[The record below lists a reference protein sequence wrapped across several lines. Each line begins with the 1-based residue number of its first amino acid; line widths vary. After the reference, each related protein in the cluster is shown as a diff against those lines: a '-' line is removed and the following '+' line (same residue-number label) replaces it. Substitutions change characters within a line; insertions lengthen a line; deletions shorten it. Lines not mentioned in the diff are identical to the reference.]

1 MIKIIYILK
10 KEFLVMGRDVH
21 SLAVLFIMPVAFI
34 LIMSL
39 AMRDLFETH
48 AVKQIKILLVD
59 QDQSEPSQAFIAALE
74 KLGTFS
80 IHHLDPATRPDLVRH
95 KMFQDDYKFALVLE
109 KGFALAAERDG
120 WNQTRRPMI
129 LMVKPSVNRQT
140 YTILKNTFAAN
151 LAKTRIAFLLKGQ
164 AAMLDYAGIDLDKM
178 MEPVDTLIETRYV
191 SKSKLK
197 FKVPT
202 SVQQSVPAWLV
213 FSMFFVVIPLSN
225 TFIAERNYGTLMRL
239 QSMNISTGFLLA
251 GKLLPFFI
259 VNLIQVV
266 LMILVGVFLV
276 PLLGG
281 DALTMGD
288 SHGGLLLIT
297 TAVSFCSISFAL
309 LVASIARTTEHATT
323 IGGVFNIILGAL
335 GGIMIPKFVMPDFM
349 QQLSVLSPM
358 SWGLEGFLDI
368 FLRNGNI
375 LDVLKESLLLLLIG
389 LVMFS
394 ATAFIV
400 RKRLS
405 L

>member
-1 MIKIIYILK
+1 MTKIFYILK

-21 SLAVLFIMPVAFI
+21 SLVVLFIMPVAFI

-39 AMRDLFETH
+39 AMRDLFDTH
-48 AVKQIKILLVD
+48 GVNQIKILVVN
-59 QDQSEPSQAFIAALE
+59 QDKSDPSRAFIKTLE
-74 KLGTFS
+74 NLKTFS
-80 IHHLDPATRPDLVRH
+80 FHHMADGTGIDLIRH
-95 KMFQDDYKFALVLE
+95 KMFQEDFKFALVVE
-109 KGFALAAERDG
+109 KGFSLAADRNASNTAG
-120 WNQTRRPMI
+120 RQMI
-129 LMVKPSVNRQT
+129 LLVKPSVNRQT
-140 YTILKNTFAAN
+140 YTILKNTFAAS
-151 LAKTRIAFLLKGQ
+151 LAKTRIANLIKGQ
-164 AAMLDYAGIDLDKM
+164 EEMLDYAGIDIDKVM
-178 MEPVDTLIETRYV
+178 QPTDDLIETRYV

-213 FSMFFVVIPLSN
+213 FSMFFVVIPISN
-225 TFIAERNYGTLMRL
+225 TFIAERNYGTLLRL
-239 QSMNISTGFLLA
+239 QSMNISTGLLLA

-266 LMILVGVFLV
+266 LMILVGIYVV

-288 SHGGLLLIT
+288 SYGGLLLIT

-309 LVASIARTTEHATT
+309 LVASVAKTTEHATT

-349 QQLSVLSPM
+349 QTLSVLSPM
-358 SWGLEGFLDI
+358 SWGLDGFLDI

-375 LDVLKESLLLLLIG
+375 LDVMKESLLLFLIG
-389 LVMFS
+389 LVMLS
-394 ATAFIV
+394 TTAFIIK
-400 RKRLS
+400 RKLS

>member
-1 MIKIIYILK
+1 MTKIVYILK

-21 SLAVLFIMPVAFI
+21 ALAVLFIMPVAFI

-48 AVKQIKILLVD
+48 AVNQVKILIVNPDKSDL
-59 QDQSEPSQAFIAALE
+59 SRAFVETLE
-74 KLGTFS
+74 KLGTFAL
-80 IHHLDPATRPDLVRH
+80 HHMDGESSFDLIRLN
-95 KMFQDDYKFALVLE
+95 MFQDNFKFALVIE
-109 KGFALAAERDG
+109 NGFSLAGRK
-120 WNQTRRPMI
+120 MI
-129 LMVKPSVNRQT
+129 LLVKPSVNRQT
-140 YTILKNTFAAN
+140 YTILKNTLAAN
-151 LAKTRIAFLLKGQ
+151 LAQTKIAYQLKGQ
-164 AAMLDYAGIDLDKM
+164 EEMLGYAGIDIDKLM
-178 MEPVDTLIETRYV
+178 QPADTLIETRYI
-191 SKSKLK
+191 SKGKLK

-225 TFIAERNYGTLMRL
+225 TFIAERNYGTLLRL
-239 QSMNISTGFLLA
+239 QSMNISSGFLLA

-288 SHGGLLLIT
+288 SYGGLLLIT

-309 LVASIARTTEHATT
+309 LVASIAKTTEHATT

-349 QQLSVLSPM
+349 QTLSVLSPM

-368 FLRNGNI
+368 FLRNGNV
-375 LDVLKESLLLLLIG
+375 LDVMKESLLLSIIG

-394 ATAFIV
+394 ATAFII
-400 RKRLS
+400 RKKLS

>member
-1 MIKIIYILK
+1 
-10 KEFLVMGRDVH
+10 MGRDVH
-21 SLAVLFIMPVAFI
+21 ALAVLFIMPVAFI

-48 AVKQIKILLVD
+48 ALNQIKILVVN
-59 QDQSEPSQAFIAALE
+59 QDKSDLSRAFVQTLG
-74 KLGTFS
+74 KLGTFALQHMDDE
-80 IHHLDPATRPDLVRH
+80 IGFDLIRH
-95 KMFQDDYKFALVLE
+95 NMFQDDFKFALVIK
-109 KGFALAAERDG
+109 KGFSLAGR
-120 WNQTRRPMI
+120 QMI
-129 LMVKPSVNRQT
+129 LLVKPSVNRQT
-140 YTILKNTFAAN
+140 YTILKNTLAAN
-151 LAKTRIAFLLKGQ
+151 LAKTRIAYQLKGQ
-164 AAMLDYAGIDLDKM
+164 EEMLGYAGIDIDKLM
-178 MEPVDTLIETRYV
+178 QPADTLIETRYV
-191 SKSKLK
+191 SKGKLK

-288 SHGGLLLIT
+288 SYGGLLLIT

-309 LVASIARTTEHATT
+309 LVASIAKTTEHATT

-349 QQLSVLSPM
+349 QTLSVLSPM

-368 FLRNGNI
+368 FLRNGNV
-375 LDVLKESLLLLLIG
+375 LDVMKESLLLSLIG

-394 ATAFIV
+394 ATAFII
-400 RKRLS
+400 RKKLS

>member
-1 MIKIIYILK
+1 
-10 KEFLVMGRDVH
+10 MGRDVH
-21 SLAVLFIMPVAFI
+21 ALAVLFIMPVAFI

-48 AVKQIKILLVD
+48 AVNQVKILIVNPDKSDL
-59 QDQSEPSQAFIAALE
+59 SRAFVETLE
-74 KLGTFS
+74 KLGTFAL
-80 IHHLDPATRPDLVRH
+80 HHMDGESSFDLIRLN
-95 KMFQDDYKFALVLE
+95 MFQDNFKFALVIE
-109 KGFALAAERDG
+109 NGFSLAGRK
-120 WNQTRRPMI
+120 MI
-129 LMVKPSVNRQT
+129 LLVKPSVNRQT
-140 YTILKNTFAAN
+140 YTILKNTLAAN
-151 LAKTRIAFLLKGQ
+151 LAQTKIAYQLKGQ
-164 AAMLDYAGIDLDKM
+164 EEMLGYAGIDIDKLM
-178 MEPVDTLIETRYV
+178 QPVDDLIETRYV
-191 SKSKLK
+191 SKGKLK

-225 TFIAERNYGTLMRL
+225 TFIAERNYGTLLRL
-239 QSMNISTGFLLA
+239 QSMNISSGFLLA

-288 SHGGLLLIT
+288 SYGGLLLIT

-309 LVASIARTTEHATT
+309 LVASIAKTTEHATT

-349 QQLSVLSPM
+349 QTLSVLSPM

-368 FLRNGNI
+368 FLRNGNV
-375 LDVLKESLLLLLIG
+375 LDVMKESLLLSIIG

-394 ATAFIV
+394 ATAFII
-400 RKRLS
+400 RKKLS

>member
-1 MIKIIYILK
+1 MTKIIYILK

-21 SLAVLFIMPVAFI
+21 ALAVLFAMPVAFI

-39 AMRDLFETH
+39 AMRDLFETD
-48 AVKQIKILLVD
+48 AVKQIKILVVD
-59 QDQSEPSQAFIAALE
+59 QDKGDQSKAFVEMLA
-74 KLGTFS
+74 KLGTFAFYHMDGGVG
-80 IHHLDPATRPDLVRH
+80 IDLIRH
-95 KMFQDDYKFALVLE
+95 KMFQDDFKFALVVE
-109 KGFALAAERDG
+109 KGFSLAE
-120 WNQTRRPMI
+120 PHMI
-129 LMVKPSVNRQT
+129 LLVKPSVNRQT

-151 LAKTRIAFLLKGQ
+151 LAKARIAYQLKGQ
-164 AAMLDYAGIDLDKM
+164 EEMLNYSGIDIDKLM
-178 MEPVDTLIETRYV
+178 QPADSLIETRYV
-191 SKSKLK
+191 SKGKLK

-225 TFIAERNYGTLMRL
+225 TFIAERNYGTLTRL

-259 VNLIQVV
+259 VNLVQVV

-288 SHGGLLLIT
+288 SYGGLLLIT

-309 LVASIARTTEHATT
+309 LVASVAKTTEHATT

-349 QQLSVLSPM
+349 QTLSVLSPM

-368 FLRNGNI
+368 FLRNGNV
-375 LDVLKESLLLLLIG
+375 LDVMKESLLLLLFG
-389 LVMFS
+389 LAMFS
-394 ATAFIV
+394 ATAFII
-400 RKRLS
+400 RKKLS

>member
-1 MIKIIYILK
+1 MTKIFYILK

-48 AVKQIKILLVD
+48 GVNQIDILVVN
-59 QDQSEPSQAFIAALE
+59 QDKSDHSRAFIEMLE

-80 IHHLDPATRPDLVRH
+80 FYHMDDAIGFDVIRQ
-95 KMFQDDYKFALVLE
+95 KMFHDDFKFSLVIE
-109 KGFALAAERDG
+109 KGFSLAAAGDAS
-120 WNQTRRPMI
+120 NNTRRQMI
-129 LMVKPSVNRQT
+129 LLVKPSVNRQT
-140 YTILKNTFAAN
+140 YTILKNTFTAN
-151 LAKTRIAFLLKGQ
+151 LAKTRIALLLKGQ
-164 AAMLDYAGIDLDKM
+164 KELIDLAGIDIDQM
-178 MEPVDTLIETRYV
+178 MQPADTLIETRYV
-191 SKSKLK
+191 SKGKLK

-288 SHGGLLLIT
+288 SFGGLLLIT

-309 LVASIARTTEHATT
+309 LVASVAKTTEHATT
-323 IGGVFNIILGAL
+323 IGGIFNIILGAL

-349 QQLSVLSPM
+349 QTLSVLSPM

-368 FLRNGNI
+368 FLRNGNV
-375 LDVLKESLLLLLIG
+375 LDVIKESLLLFFIG
-389 LVMFS
+389 MVMFS
-394 ATAFIV
+394 TTAVIV
-400 RKRLS
+400 KRKLS

>member
-1 MIKIIYILK
+1 MTKILYILK

-48 AVKQIKILLVD
+48 AVNQIKILVVN
-59 QDQSEPSQAFIAALE
+59 QDKSDPSRTFIKSLE
-74 KLGTFS
+74 NLRTFS
-80 IHHLDPATRPDLVRH
+80 FHHMADGTGIDLIRH
-95 KMFQDDYKFALVLE
+95 KMFQEDFKFALVVE
-109 KGFALAAERDG
+109 KGFSLAADRDASNTAG
-120 WNQTRRPMI
+120 RQMI
-129 LMVKPSVNRQT
+129 LLVKPSVNRQT
-140 YTILKNTFAAN
+140 YTILKNTFTAS
-151 LAKTRIAFLLKGQ
+151 LAKTRVAFLIKGQ
-164 AAMLDYAGIDLDKM
+164 EEMLDYAGIDIDKVM
-178 MEPVDTLIETRYV
+178 QPADDLIETRYV

-213 FSMFFVVIPLSN
+213 FSMFFVVIPISN

-239 QSMNISTGFLLA
+239 QSMNISTGLLLA

-266 LMILVGVFLV
+266 LMILVGVYVV

-288 SHGGLLLIT
+288 SYAGLLLIT

-309 LVASIARTTEHATT
+309 LVASVAKTTEHATT

-349 QQLSVLSPM
+349 QTLSVLSPM
-358 SWGLEGFLDI
+358 AWGLDGFLDI

-375 LDVLKESLLLLLIG
+375 LDVMKETLLLFLIG
-389 LVMFS
+389 LVMLS
-394 ATAFIV
+394 TTAIIIK
-400 RKRLS
+400 RKLS

>member
-1 MIKIIYILK
+1 MTKILYILK

-21 SLAVLFIMPVAFI
+21 SLVVLFIMPVAFI

-39 AMRDLFETH
+39 AMRDLFDTH
-48 AVKQIKILLVD
+48 GANQIKILVVN
-59 QDQSEPSQAFIAALE
+59 QDKSDPSRAFIKTLE
-74 KLGTFS
+74 NLKTFS
-80 IHHLDPATRPDLVRH
+80 FHQMADGTGIDLIRD
-95 KMFQDDYKFALVLE
+95 KMFQEDYKFALVVE
-109 KGFALAAERDG
+109 KGFSRAADRNAFNTAG
-120 WNQTRRPMI
+120 RQMI
-129 LMVKPSVNRQT
+129 LLVKPSVNRQT
-140 YTILKNTFAAN
+140 YTILKNMFAAS
-151 LAKTRIAFLLKGQ
+151 LAKTKVAFLIKGQ
-164 AAMLDYAGIDLDKM
+164 EEMLNYAGIDIDEM
-178 MEPVDTLIETRYV
+178 MQPADELIETRYV

-213 FSMFFVVIPLSN
+213 FSMFFVVIPISN
-225 TFIAERNYGTLMRL
+225 TFIAERNYGTLLRL
-239 QSMNISTGFLLA
+239 QSMNISTGLLLA

-259 VNLIQVV
+259 VNLVQVV
-266 LMILVGVFLV
+266 LMILVGVYVV

-288 SHGGLLLIT
+288 SYGGLLLIT

-309 LVASIARTTEHATT
+309 LVASVAKTTEHATT

-349 QQLSVLSPM
+349 QTLSVLSPM
-358 SWGLEGFLDI
+358 AWGLDGFLDI

-375 LDVLKESLLLLLIG
+375 LDVMKESLLLFLIG
-389 LVMFS
+389 LVMLS
-394 ATAFIV
+394 TTAIIIK
-400 RKRLS
+400 RKLS

>member
-1 MIKIIYILK
+1 MTKILYILK

-48 AVKQIKILLVD
+48 AVNQIKILVVN
-59 QDQSEPSQAFIAALE
+59 QDKSDPSIAFIKTLE
-74 KLGTFS
+74 NLRTFS
-80 IHHLDPATRPDLVRH
+80 FHHMADVTGIDLIRH
-95 KMFQDDYKFALVLE
+95 KMFQEDFKFALVVE
-109 KGFALAAERDG
+109 KGFSLAADRKASNKAG
-120 WNQTRRPMI
+120 RQMI
-129 LMVKPSVNRQT
+129 LLVKPSVNRQT
-140 YTILKNTFAAN
+140 YTILKNTFAAS
-151 LAKTRIAFLLKGQ
+151 LAKTRVAFLIKGQ
-164 AAMLDYAGIDLDKM
+164 EEMLDYAGIDIDKM
-178 MEPVDTLIETRYV
+178 MQPADELIETRYV

-213 FSMFFVVIPLSN
+213 FSMFFVVIPISN
-225 TFIAERNYGTLMRL
+225 TFIAERNYGTLLRL
-239 QSMNISTGFLLA
+239 QSMNISTGLLLA

-259 VNLIQVV
+259 VNLVQVV
-266 LMILVGVFLV
+266 LMILVGVYVV

-288 SHGGLLLIT
+288 SYGGLLLIT

-309 LVASIARTTEHATT
+309 LVASVAKTTEHATT

-349 QQLSVLSPM
+349 QTLSVLSPM
-358 SWGLEGFLDI
+358 SWGLDGFLDI

-375 LDVLKESLLLLLIG
+375 LDVMKESLLLFFIG
-389 LVMFS
+389 LVMLS
-394 ATAFIV
+394 TTAIIIK
-400 RKRLS
+400 RKLS

>member
-1 MIKIIYILK
+1 MTKILYILK

-48 AVKQIKILLVD
+48 AVNQIKILVVN
-59 QDQSEPSQAFIAALE
+59 QDKSDPSVAFIKTL
-74 KLGTFS
+74 KNLKTFS
-80 IHHLDPATRPDLVRH
+80 FHHMADGTGIDLIRH
-95 KMFQDDYKFALVLE
+95 KMFQEDYKFALVVE
-109 KGFALAAERDG
+109 KGFSLAADRNASNTAER
-120 WNQTRRPMI
+120 QMI
-129 LMVKPSVNRQT
+129 LLVKPSVNRQT
-140 YTILKNTFAAN
+140 YTILKNTFAAS
-151 LAKTRIAFLLKGQ
+151 LAKARVANLIKGQ
-164 AAMLDYAGIDLDKM
+164 EEMLDYAGIDIDKVM
-178 MEPVDTLIETRYV
+178 QPTDNLIETRYV

-213 FSMFFVVIPLSN
+213 FSMFFVVIPISN
-225 TFIAERNYGTLMRL
+225 TFIAERNYGTLLRL
-239 QSMNISTGFLLA
+239 QSMNISTGLLLA

-266 LMILVGVFLV
+266 LMILVGVYVV

-281 DALTMGD
+281 DQLTMGD
-288 SHGGLLLIT
+288 SFGGLLLIT

-309 LVASIARTTEHATT
+309 LVASVAKTTEHATT

-349 QQLSVLSPM
+349 QTLSVLSPM
-358 SWGLEGFLDI
+358 SWGLDGFLDI

-375 LDVLKESLLLLLIG
+375 LDVMKESLLLFLIG
-389 LVMFS
+389 LVMLS
-394 ATAFIV
+394 TTALIIK
-400 RKRLS
+400 RKLS

>member
-1 MIKIIYILK
+1 MIKIFYILK

-34 LIMSL
+34 LIMSM
-39 AMRDLFETH
+39 AMRDLFDTH
-48 AVKQIKILLVD
+48 AVMQIKILVVD
-59 QDQSEPSQAFIAALE
+59 QDKSDPSRAFIEAME
-74 KLGTFS
+74 ELGSFS
-80 IHHLDPATRPDLVRH
+80 FHHMADNTSPDLIRR
-95 KMFQDDYKFALVLE
+95 KMFQDDYKFALVIE
-109 KGFALAAERDG
+109 KGFSAAAVREGSNNIGR
-120 WNQTRRPMI
+120 QMI
-129 LMVKPSVNRQT
+129 LLVKPSVTRQT
-140 YTILKNTFAAN
+140 YTILKNTFTAN

-164 AAMLDYAGIDLDKM
+164 EEMLDYAGIDIEKM
-178 MEPVDTLIETRYV
+178 MQPADNLIETRYV
-191 SKSKLK
+191 SKGRQK

-239 QSMNISTGFLLA
+239 QSMNISTGFLLG

-266 LMILVGVFLV
+266 LMILVGVFVV

-288 SHGGLLLIT
+288 SFGGLLLIT

-309 LVASIARTTEHATT
+309 LVASIAKTTEHATT
-323 IGGVFNIILGAL
+323 IGGVFNIILAAL
-335 GGIMIPKFVMPDFM
+335 GGIMVPKFVMPDFM
-349 QQLSVLSPM
+349 QTLSVLSPM
-358 SWGLEGFLDI
+358 SWGLDGFLDI
-368 FLRNGNI
+368 FLRNGNV
-375 LDVLKESLLLLLIG
+375 LDVMKESLLLFCSG
-389 LVMFS
+389 LVMLS
-394 ATAFIV
+394 TTAFIIK
-400 RKRLS
+400 RKLS

>member
-1 MIKIIYILK
+1 MTKIIYILK

-21 SLAVLFIMPVAFI
+21 ALAVLFAMPVAFI

-39 AMRDLFETH
+39 AMRDLFETD
-48 AVKQIKILLVD
+48 AVKQIKILVVD
-59 QDQSEPSQAFIAALE
+59 QDKGDQSKAFVEMLA
-74 KLGTFS
+74 KLGTFAFYHMDGGVG
-80 IHHLDPATRPDLVRH
+80 IDLIRH
-95 KMFQDDYKFALVLE
+95 KMFQDDFKFALVVE
-109 KGFALAAERDG
+109 KGFSLAE
-120 WNQTRRPMI
+120 PHMI
-129 LMVKPSVNRQT
+129 LLVKPSVNRQT

-151 LAKTRIAFLLKGQ
+151 LAKARIAYQLKGQ
-164 AAMLDYAGIDLDKM
+164 EEMLNYSGIDIDKLM
-178 MEPVDTLIETRYV
+178 QPADSLIETRYV
-191 SKSKLK
+191 SKGKLK

-225 TFIAERNYGTLMRL
+225 TFIAERNYGTLTRL

-288 SHGGLLLIT
+288 SYGGLLLIT

-309 LVASIARTTEHATT
+309 LVASVAKTTEHATT

-349 QQLSVLSPM
+349 QTLSVLSPM

-368 FLRNGNI
+368 FLRNGNV
-375 LDVLKESLLLLLIG
+375 LDVMKESLLLSLFG

-394 ATAFIV
+394 ATAFII
-400 RKRLS
+400 RKKLS

>member
-1 MIKIIYILK
+1 MIKILYILK

-21 SLAVLFIMPVAFI
+21 SLMVLFIMPVAFI

-39 AMRDLFETH
+39 AMRDLFDTH
-48 AVKQIKILLVD
+48 GVNQIKILVVN
-59 QDQSEPSQAFIAALE
+59 QDNSDPSRAFIKTLE
-74 KLGTFS
+74 NLRTFS
-80 IHHLDPATRPDLVRH
+80 FHHMADSTGIDFIRH
-95 KMFQDDYKFALVLE
+95 KMFQEDYKFALVVE
-109 KGFALAAERDG
+109 KGFSLIADSNESNTA
-120 WNQTRRPMI
+120 RRQMI
-129 LMVKPSVNRQT
+129 LLVKPSVNRQT
-140 YTILKNTFAAN
+140 YTILKNTFAAS
-151 LAKTRIAFLLKGQ
+151 LAKARVAYLTKGQ
-164 AAMLDYAGIDLDKM
+164 EEMLAYAGIDIEKVMKPTGD
-178 MEPVDTLIETRYV
+178 LIETRYV

-213 FSMFFVVIPLSN
+213 FSMFFVVIPISN
-225 TFIAERNYGTLMRL
+225 TFIAERNYGTLLRL
-239 QSMNISTGFLLA
+239 QSMNISTGLLLV

-266 LMILVGVFLV
+266 LMILVGIYVV
-276 PLLGG
+276 PFLGG

-288 SHGGLLLIT
+288 SYGGLLLIT

-309 LVASIARTTEHATT
+309 LVASVAKTTEHATT

-349 QQLSVLSPM
+349 QTLSVLSPM
-358 SWGLEGFLDI
+358 SWGLDGFLDI

-375 LDVLKESLLLLLIG
+375 LDVMKESLLLFLIG
-389 LVMFS
+389 LVMLS
-394 ATAFIV
+394 TTAIIIK
-400 RKRLS
+400 RKLS

>member
-1 MIKIIYILK
+1 MTKIFYILK
-10 KEFLVMGRDVH
+10 KEFLVMGRDIH

-39 AMRDLFETH
+39 AMRDLFDTH
-48 AVKQIKILLVD
+48 VLKQIKILVVN
-59 QDQSEPSQAFIAALE
+59 QDNTEPSRAFVKALE
-74 KLGTFS
+74 KMGAFALHRVDDAIS
-80 IHHLDPATRPDLVRH
+80 LDQVQHR
-95 KMFQDDYKFALVLE
+95 MFQEDFKFALILE
-109 KGFALAAERDG
+109 KGFALLAENG
-120 WNQTRRPMI
+120 ESHNAGPKMI
-129 LMVKPSVNRQT
+129 LLVKPSVNRQM
-140 YTILKNTFAAN
+140 YTILKNSLAAT
-151 LAKTRIAFLLKGQ
+151 LAESRIALQLAGQEELLD
-164 AAMLDYAGIDLDKM
+164 LAGIDIDKM
-178 MEPVDTLIETRYV
+178 MQPADTLIETRYV
-191 SKSKLK
+191 SKGKLK

-225 TFIAERNYGTLMRL
+225 TFIAERNYGTLTRL

-259 VNLIQVV
+259 VNLVQVV

-288 SHGGLLLIT
+288 SYGGLLLIT

-309 LVASIARTTEHATT
+309 LVASVAKTTEHATT

-349 QQLSVLSPM
+349 QTLSVLSPM

-368 FLRNGNI
+368 FLRNGNV
-375 LDVLKESLLLLLIG
+375 LDVMKESLLLLLFG

-394 ATAFIV
+394 ATGFIIK
-400 RKRLS
+400 RKLS

>member
-1 MIKIIYILK
+1 MIKILYILK

-21 SLAVLFIMPVAFI
+21 SLMVLFIMPVAFI

-39 AMRDLFETH
+39 AMRDLFDTH
-48 AVKQIKILLVD
+48 GANQIKILVVN
-59 QDQSEPSQAFIAALE
+59 QDNSDPSIAFIKTLE
-74 KLGTFS
+74 NLRTFS
-80 IHHLDPATRPDLVRH
+80 FHHMADSAGIDFIRH
-95 KMFQDDYKFALVLE
+95 KMFQEDYKFALVVE
-109 KGFALAAERDG
+109 KGFSLIADSNESNTA
-120 WNQTRRPMI
+120 RRQMI
-129 LMVKPSVNRQT
+129 LLVKPSVNRQT
-140 YTILKNTFAAN
+140 YTILKNTFAAS
-151 LAKTRIAFLLKGQ
+151 LAKARVAYLIKGQ
-164 AAMLDYAGIDLDKM
+164 EEMLAYAGIDIEKVMKPTGD
-178 MEPVDTLIETRYV
+178 LIETRYV

-213 FSMFFVVIPLSN
+213 FSMFFVVIPISN
-225 TFIAERNYGTLMRL
+225 TFIAERNYGTLLRL
-239 QSMNISTGFLLA
+239 QSMNISTGLLLV

-266 LMILVGVFLV
+266 LMILVGIYVV
-276 PLLGG
+276 PFLGG

-288 SHGGLLLIT
+288 SYGGLLLIT

-309 LVASIARTTEHATT
+309 LVASVAKTTEHSTT

-349 QQLSVLSPM
+349 QTLSVLSPM
-358 SWGLEGFLDI
+358 SWGLDGFLDI

-375 LDVLKESLLLLLIG
+375 LDVMKESLLLFLIG
-389 LVMFS
+389 LVMLS
-394 ATAFIV
+394 TTAIIIK
-400 RKRLS
+400 RKLS

>member
-1 MIKIIYILK
+1 MTKILYILK
-10 KEFLVMGRDVH
+10 KEFLVMGRDIH

-48 AVKQIKILLVD
+48 GVNQIKILVVN
-59 QDQSEPSQAFIAALE
+59 QDKSDPSRAFIKTLDN
-74 KLGTFS
+74 LRTFS
-80 IHHLDPATRPDLVRH
+80 FHHMADGTAIDFIRH
-95 KMFQDDYKFALVLE
+95 KMFQEDYKFALVIE
-109 KGFALAAERDG
+109 KGFSLAADRNASNPAG
-120 WNQTRRPMI
+120 RQM
-129 LMVKPSVNRQT
+129 LLLVKPSVNRQT
-140 YTILKNTFAAN
+140 YTILKNTFEASLAKARIAN
-151 LAKTRIAFLLKGQ
+151 LIKGQ
-164 AAMLDYAGIDLDKM
+164 EEMLEYAGIDIDKVM
-178 MEPVDTLIETRYV
+178 QPTDDLIETRYV

-213 FSMFFVVIPLSN
+213 FSMFFVVIPISN

-239 QSMNISTGFLLA
+239 QSMNISTGLLLA

-266 LMILVGVFLV
+266 LMILVGVYVV

-288 SHGGLLLIT
+288 SYGGLLLIT
-297 TAVSFCSISFAL
+297 AAVSFCSISFAL
-309 LVASIARTTEHATT
+309 LVASVAKTTEHATT
-323 IGGVFNIILGAL
+323 IGGVCNIILGAL

-349 QQLSVLSPM
+349 QTLSVLSPM
-358 SWGLEGFLDI
+358 SWGLDGFLDI

-375 LDVLKESLLLLLIG
+375 LDVMKESLLLSLIG
-389 LVMFS
+389 LVMLS
-394 ATAFIV
+394 TTAIIIK
-400 RKRLS
+400 RKLS

>member
-1 MIKIIYILK
+1 MIKILYILK

-21 SLAVLFIMPVAFI
+21 SLMVLFIMPVAFI

-39 AMRDLFETH
+39 AMRDLFDTH
-48 AVKQIKILLVD
+48 GANQIKILVVN
-59 QDQSEPSQAFIAALE
+59 QDNSDPSIAFIKTLE
-74 KLGTFS
+74 NLRTFS
-80 IHHLDPATRPDLVRH
+80 FHHMADSTGIDFIRH
-95 KMFQDDYKFALVLE
+95 KMFQEDYKFALVVE
-109 KGFALAAERDG
+109 KGFSLIADSNESNTA
-120 WNQTRRPMI
+120 RRQMI
-129 LMVKPSVNRQT
+129 LLVKPSVNRQT
-140 YTILKNTFAAN
+140 YTILKNTFAAS
-151 LAKTRIAFLLKGQ
+151 LAKARVAYLIKGQ
-164 AAMLDYAGIDLDKM
+164 EEMLAYAGIDIEKVMKPTGD
-178 MEPVDTLIETRYV
+178 LIETRYV

-213 FSMFFVVIPLSN
+213 FSMFFVVIPISN
-225 TFIAERNYGTLMRL
+225 TFIAERNYGTLLRL
-239 QSMNISTGFLLA
+239 QSMNISAGLLLA

-266 LMILVGVFLV
+266 LMILVGIYVV
-276 PLLGG
+276 PFLGG

-288 SHGGLLLIT
+288 SYGGLLLIT

-309 LVASIARTTEHATT
+309 LVASVAKTTEHATT

-349 QQLSVLSPM
+349 QTLSVLSPM
-358 SWGLEGFLDI
+358 SWGLDGFLDI

-375 LDVLKESLLLLLIG
+375 LDVMKESLLLFLIG
-389 LVMFS
+389 LVMLS
-394 ATAFIV
+394 TTAIIIK
-400 RKRLS
+400 RKLS

>member
-1 MIKIIYILK
+1 MTKIFYILK

-21 SLAVLFIMPVAFI
+21 ALAVLFIMPVAFI

-48 AVKQIKILLVD
+48 TVNQIKILVVN
-59 QDQSEPSQAFIAALE
+59 QDKSDLSRAFVQTLE
-74 KLGTFS
+74 KLGAFS
-80 IHHLDPATRPDLVRH
+80 LHHMDDESGFDLIRH
-95 KMFQDDYKFALVLE
+95 NMFQDDFKFALVIE
-109 KGFALAAERDG
+109 KGFSLAGR
-120 WNQTRRPMI
+120 QMI
-129 LMVKPSVNRQT
+129 LLVKPSVNRQT
-140 YTILKNTFAAN
+140 YTILKNTLAAN
-151 LAKTRIAFLLKGQ
+151 LAKTRIAYQLKGQ
-164 AAMLDYAGIDLDKM
+164 EEMLGYAGIDIDKLM
-178 MEPVDTLIETRYV
+178 QPADTLIETRYV
-191 SKSKLK
+191 SKGKLK

-225 TFIAERNYGTLMRL
+225 TFIAEKNYGTLMRL
-239 QSMNISTGFLLA
+239 QSMNISSGFLLA

-288 SHGGLLLIT
+288 SYGGLLLIT

-309 LVASIARTTEHATT
+309 LVASIAKTTEHATT

-349 QQLSVLSPM
+349 QTLSVLSPM

-368 FLRNGNI
+368 FLRNGHV
-375 LDVLKESLLLLLIG
+375 LDVMKESLLVSFIG

-394 ATAFIV
+394 VTAFII
-400 RKRLS
+400 RKKLS

>member
-1 MIKIIYILK
+1 MTKIVYILK

-21 SLAVLFIMPVAFI
+21 ALAVLFIMPVAFI

-48 AVKQIKILLVD
+48 AVNQVKILIVNPDKSDL
-59 QDQSEPSQAFIAALE
+59 SRAFVETLE
-74 KLGTFS
+74 KLGTFAL
-80 IHHLDPATRPDLVRH
+80 HHMDGESSFDLIRLN
-95 KMFQDDYKFALVLE
+95 MFQDNFKFALVIE
-109 KGFALAAERDG
+109 NGFSLAGRK
-120 WNQTRRPMI
+120 MI
-129 LMVKPSVNRQT
+129 LLVKPSVNRQT
-140 YTILKNTFAAN
+140 YTILKNTLAAN
-151 LAKTRIAFLLKGQ
+151 LAQTKIAYQLKGQ
-164 AAMLDYAGIDLDKM
+164 EEMLGYAGIDIDKLM
-178 MEPVDTLIETRYV
+178 QPADTLIETRYV
-191 SKSKLK
+191 SKGKLK

-225 TFIAERNYGTLMRL
+225 TFIAERNYGTLLRL
-239 QSMNISTGFLLA
+239 QSMNISSGFLLA

-288 SHGGLLLIT
+288 SYGGLLLIT

-309 LVASIARTTEHATT
+309 LVASIAKTTEHATT

-349 QQLSVLSPM
+349 QTLSVLSPM

-368 FLRNGNI
+368 FLRNGNV
-375 LDVLKESLLLLLIG
+375 LDVMKESLLLSIIG

-394 ATAFIV
+394 ATAFII
-400 RKRLS
+400 RKKLS

>member
-1 MIKIIYILK
+1 MTKILYILK

-39 AMRDLFETH
+39 AMRDLFETQ
-48 AVKQIKILLVD
+48 AVNQIKILVVN
-59 QDQSEPSQAFIAALE
+59 QDKSDPSRAFIKTLE
-74 KLGTFS
+74 NLGTFS
-80 IHHLDPATRPDLVRH
+80 FHHMADDTGFDLIRR
-95 KMFQDDYKFALVLE
+95 KMFQDDFKFALVVE
-109 KGFALAAERDG
+109 KGFSLAADPKASNKAG
-120 WNQTRRPMI
+120 QQMI
-129 LMVKPSVNRQT
+129 LLVKPSVNRQT
-140 YTILKNTFAAN
+140 CTILKNTFAAS
-151 LAKTRIAFLLKGQ
+151 LAKTRVAFLFKGQ
-164 AAMLDYAGIDLDKM
+164 EEMLDYAGIDIDKIM
-178 MEPVDTLIETRYV
+178 QPADDLIETRYV
-191 SKSKLK
+191 SKSRLK

-213 FSMFFVVIPLSN
+213 FSMFFVVIPISN
-225 TFIAERNYGTLMRL
+225 TFIAERNYGTLLRL
-239 QSMNISTGFLLA
+239 QSMNISTGLLLA

-266 LMILVGVFLV
+266 LMILVGVYVV

-288 SHGGLLLIT
+288 SYGGLLLIT

-309 LVASIARTTEHATT
+309 LVASVAKTTEHATT

-349 QQLSVLSPM
+349 QTLSVLSPM
-358 SWGLEGFLDI
+358 SWGLDGFLDI

-375 LDVLKESLLLLLIG
+375 LDVMRESLLLFSIG
-389 LVMFS
+389 LVMLGT
-394 ATAFIV
+394 TAIIIK
-400 RKRLS
+400 RKLS